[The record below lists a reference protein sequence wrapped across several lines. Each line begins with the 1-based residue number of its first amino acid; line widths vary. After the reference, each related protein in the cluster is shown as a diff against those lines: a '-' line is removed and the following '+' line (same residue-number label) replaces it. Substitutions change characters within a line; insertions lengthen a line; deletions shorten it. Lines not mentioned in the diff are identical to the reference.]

1 MQAEPSP
8 LYPVWPFVLALSP
21 GHIPRSGIAGSGVA
35 PWWKLHIYDVCV
47 AHTCHDTCIEVRGQL
62 VGLGSLLSACRME
75 LIIGLGGKHL
85 LTDPSYWP
93 QLMAKACSSV

>member
-1 MQAEPSP
+1 MLNPCPRVPS
-8 LYPVWPFVLALSP
+8 LQGVLNTDTEGFIFCLFVF
-21 GHIPRSGIAGSGVA
+21 
-35 PWWKLHIYDVCV
+35 VCV
-47 AHTCHDTCIEVRGQL
+47 SVCVHVCALECMYAYHNTHVRVRGQL
-62 VGLGSLLSACRME
+62 VGLGSLLSACEME